1 MIKVA
6 GTKTCLKCTKTM
18 DADAK
23 FYQKRN
29 GEKTDLCKNCL
40 TMHIDN
46 FNPDTFLWILKDMD
60 FPYVPEE
67 WNVIRDKAFAAA
79 EMKGKALNGMSVFGK
94 YLSKMRIK
102 QFKDYG
108 WADSEKLQAENEDKR
123 KQAIA
128 AREQH
133 EAILKG
139 QFESGEITESQYK
152 TLMDTSK
159 LNAEAALA
167 PITTP
172 AGAENPYGDEE
183 AFIDDSA
190 IKDLAADL
198 TEEDK
203 TYLLMKWGRYYHPWE
218 WIQLEKKYNE
228 MMQSFDIQDADTM
241 NTLIHICK
249 TDLKMNRAIDMEDI
263 ESYQKLSKVSND
275 LRKSAKFTAA
285 QNKEQGNDFID
296 SVGELVA
303 YCEKNGGIIPKYE
316 INTPQDI
323 IDVVIQD
330 LKNYTKDLIYEDK
343 SLAKQ
348 IEDYL
353 KKIEIA
359 KQMKEDQKEAKK
371 AGLDA
376 VEIDDEDYIDY
387 EDSLQEQRDADAET
401 LNESFGDE

>member
-1 MIKVA
+1 MA

-67 WNVIRDKAFAAA
+67 WNVIRDKAFSAA

-172 AGAENPYGDEE
+172 AGVENPYGDEE

-303 YCEKNGGIIPKYE
+303 YCEKNGGAIPKYE
-316 INTPQDI
+316 INTPQDV

-371 AGLDA
+371 AGLDV
-376 VEIDDEDYIDY
+376 VEIDDEDYVDY

>member
-1 MIKVA
+1 
-6 GTKTCLKCTKTM
+6 
-18 DADAK
+18 
-23 FYQKRN
+23 
-29 GEKTDLCKNCL
+29 
-40 TMHIDN
+40 
-46 FNPDTFLWILKDMD
+46 
-60 FPYVPEE
+60 
-67 WNVIRDKAFAAA
+67 
-79 EMKGKALNGMSVFGK
+79 
-94 YLSKMRIK
+94 
-102 QFKDYG
+102 
-108 WADSEKLQAENEDKR
+108 
-123 KQAIA
+123 
-128 AREQH
+128 
-133 EAILKG
+133 
-139 QFESGEITESQYK
+139 
-152 TLMDTSK
+152 
-159 LNAEAALA
+159 
-167 PITTP
+167 
-172 AGAENPYGDEE
+172 
-183 AFIDDSA
+183 
-190 IKDLAADL
+190 
-198 TEEDK
+198 
-203 TYLLMKWGRYYHPWE
+203 
-218 WIQLEKKYNE
+218 
-228 MMQSFDIQDADTM
+228 MQSFDIQDADTM

-303 YCEKNGGIIPKYE
+303 YCEKNGGAIPKYE
-316 INTPQDI
+316 INTPQDV

-371 AGLDA
+371 AGLDV
-376 VEIDDEDYIDY
+376 VEIDDEDYVDY

>member
-1 MIKVA
+1 MA

-152 TLMDTSK
+152 TLMDASK
-159 LNAEAALA
+159 LTAEAALA

-303 YCEKNGGIIPKYE
+303 YCEKNGGAIPKYE
-316 INTPQDI
+316 INTPQDV

-371 AGLDA
+371 AGLDV
-376 VEIDDEDYIDY
+376 VEIDDEDYVDY

>member
-1 MIKVA
+1 MA

-172 AGAENPYGDEE
+172 AGAENPYEDEE

-323 IDVVIQD
+323 IDVIIQD

-371 AGLDA
+371 AGLDV
-376 VEIDDEDYIDY
+376 VEIDDEDYVDY

>member
-1 MIKVA
+1 MA

-303 YCEKNGGIIPKYE
+303 YCEKNGGAIPKYE
-316 INTPQDI
+316 INTPQDV

>member
-1 MIKVA
+1 
-6 GTKTCLKCTKTM
+6 
-18 DADAK
+18 
-23 FYQKRN
+23 
-29 GEKTDLCKNCL
+29 
-40 TMHIDN
+40 
-46 FNPDTFLWILKDMD
+46 
-60 FPYVPEE
+60 
-67 WNVIRDKAFAAA
+67 
-79 EMKGKALNGMSVFGK
+79 MKGKALNGMSVFGK

-159 LNAEAALA
+159 LNAEATLA

-172 AGAENPYGDEE
+172 AGVENPYGDEE

-303 YCEKNGGIIPKYE
+303 YCEKNGGAIPKYE
-316 INTPQDI
+316 INTPQDV

-371 AGLDA
+371 AGLDV
-376 VEIDDEDYIDY
+376 VEIDDEDYVDY

>member
-1 MIKVA
+1 MA

>member
-1 MIKVA
+1 MA

-172 AGAENPYGDEE
+172 AGVENPYGDEE

-303 YCEKNGGIIPKYE
+303 YCEKNGGAIPKYE
-316 INTPQDI
+316 INTPQDV

-348 IEDYL
+348 IEDYV

-371 AGLDA
+371 AGLDV
-376 VEIDDEDYIDY
+376 VEIDDEDYVDY